1 MFLEEEVAAIAN
13 SYKVFRGDAGKEVR
27 ALGARG
33 ERLERTMQE
42 PDKDENTPSYPTHW
56 NNLHTS
62 SAGRKDRR
70 RII

>member
-33 ERLERTMQE
+33 ERLERTSIGTTCTL
-42 PDKDENTPSYPTHW
+42 PA
-56 NNLHTS
+56 LG
-62 SAGRKDRR
+62 GRTAEELYSECVLGS
-70 RII
+70 